1 MRHVM
6 SALPPKADIG
16 TRSRHVRFG
25 SKADN
30 RMPRK
35 TAAKSLGLY
44 GVYIIGTNRKPC
56 RLNEHDADFFSAS
69 RNHVRAG
76 ADVSA
81 TEDMNDGQDNPV
93 AGGGRCR
100 CGVWRD
106 AVACDVTTTPDD
118 PRRGFGRSSRRQL
131 AGCRAS
137 CRLER
142 GRWRHRGERFADGR
156 IGQSAARCN
165 AVCGGDQFGSGQC
178 RPRPD

>member
-1 MRHVM
+1 MAAKRLSTRCSAIPIAPPIAPSVESVWLAIQSVYQRINVRFGSKADRVM

-81 TEDMNDGQDNPV
+81 TEDMNDEQDNPV

-106 AVACDVTTTPDD
+106 AVACDATTTPDD

-131 AGCRAS
+131 AG
-137 CRLER
+137 
-142 GRWRHRGERFADGR
+142 
-156 IGQSAARCN
+156 
-165 AVCGGDQFGSGQC
+165 
-178 RPRPD
+178 